1 VRSST
6 TKSDEDGIRKLESK
20 LRRAKERET
29 GSRMELRM
37 LLGSALESPHASG
50 KHDNTFGKHARI
62 RLDLP
67 MSRKVEVLNLLC
79 FWETYVC
86 LFGSMLESD

>member
-1 VRSST
+1 VRSSP
-6 TKSDEDGIRKLESK
+6 TKSDEDGTRKLESK

-29 GSRMELRM
+29 GSRMEFRM
-37 LLGSALESPHASG
+37 LLGSALESPRGSG
-50 KHDNTFGKHARI
+50 KHANTFGKHTRI

-67 MSRKVEVLNLLC
+67 VSRKVEVLNLLC
-79 FWETYVC
+79 FWETYVY